1 MHDDRDPLLS
11 QRSALILLLGVLVG
25 IGAGILAALGHADP
39 AGAVLTG
46 AGAFGAGVLFFHA
59 TIA

>member
-1 MHDDRDPLLS
+1 MHNDRDPLLS

-25 IGAGILAALGHADP
+25 TGAGILAALADTGP
-39 AGAVLTG
+39 ASAVLTG